1 MFLDLITTQKFV
13 VDQIPNGGNSM
24 LIPIV
29 AVVAVAIAVV
39 VITRMIIKR
48 ELSNAKRV

>member
-13 VDQIPNGGNSM
+13 VDEIANNGNSM

-29 AVVAVAIAVV
+29 AVVAVAIAIA